1 MSKVLTAEDL
11 VIGNKYVPV
20 SKYVGVVVNPLPKV
34 VIFKGFDL
42 GGVAYFGD
50 VGNAYVRTMTFLPSD
65 VVEYVEPD
73 EESVTDMTVQEF
85 YSGFNLSFLTE
96 EERQTIY
103 TATELFAKGKVRVA
117 LTSAPPSASGMRNT
131 LEKLKNEMKECSPK
145 ALDRDIAKEWIAEID
160 KVLTDNPK
168 PTNL

>member
-20 SKYVGVVVNPLPKV
+20 SKSVGIKFHEWIRDVSYKQGDP
-34 VIFKGFDL
+34 VIYHSLD
-42 GGVAYFGD
+42 YEGD
-50 VGNAYVRTMTFLPSD
+50 HRFCYGSGKWDWGMFLPSD

-73 EESVTDMTVQEF
+73 EEAVTDMTVQEF

-117 LTSAPPSASGMRNT
+117 LTSAPPSASGKDWADVEET
-131 LEKLKNEMKECSPK
+131 IKLSIG
-145 ALDRDIAKEWIAEID
+145 LDPYRASKIVGYLKTKYAISK
-160 KVLTDNPK
+160 L
-168 PTNL
+168 